1 MKNTTKKNIK
11 YVDKF
16 NKKKNI
22 KIKKY
27 NKDEK
32 KILFNINLYFLV
44 YISQNESWQ
53 RLSKIISIS

>member
-11 YVDKF
+11 YVDNF
-16 NKKKNI
+16 NKKNI

-32 KILFNINLYFLV
+32 KTLFNINLYFLV
-44 YISQNESWQ
+44 YI
-53 RLSKIISIS
+53 

>member
-16 NKKKNI
+16 NKKNI

-27 NKDEK
+27 HKDEK
-32 KILFNINLYFLV
+32 KNLV
-44 YISQNESWQ
+44 
-53 RLSKIISIS
+53 

>member
-1 MKNTTKKNIK
+1 MKNPTKKNIK

-16 NKKKNI
+16 NKKNI

-44 YISQNESWQ
+44 YI
-53 RLSKIISIS
+53 

>member
-16 NKKKNI
+16 NKKNI

-32 KILFNINLYFLV
+32 KKSCF
-44 YISQNESWQ
+44 
-53 RLSKIISIS
+53 ISIFIFQYI

>member
-16 NKKKNI
+16 NKKNI

-32 KILFNINLYFLV
+32 KTLFNINLYFLV
-44 YISQNESWQ
+44 YI
-53 RLSKIISIS
+53 